1 MKRRVTLSGN
11 RMKTKA
17 SLHAYVARKLKFP
30 DYYGKNLDAL
40 HDCLSE
46 RSTPLH
52 ITVTYAE
59 RLKENLGNY
68 ADAFLQVLTDTAKEN
83 QLISI
88 SVYSNNTI

>member
-17 SLHAYVARKLKFP
+17 SLHTYIARKLKLP
-30 DYYGKNLDAL
+30 DYYGNNLDAL

-52 ITVTYAE
+52 VTVTYTE
-59 RLKENLGNY
+59 RLKENLGDY
-68 ADAFLQVLTDTAKEN
+68 AEAFLQVLTDVAEEN
-83 QLISI
+83 TSLTLSI
-88 SVYSNNTI
+88 HEDWKL

>member
-1 MKRRVTLSGN
+1 MKRVTLSGN

-30 DYYGKNLDAL
+30 DYYGNNLDAL

-52 ITVTYAE
+52 ITVTYTA
-59 RLKENLGNY
+59 RLKENVGDY
-68 ADAFLQVLTDTAKEN
+68 ADAFLQVLTDVAEEN
-83 QLISI
+83 KYITRS
-88 SVYSNNTI
+88 THEDWK